1 MMTATEA
8 PVVTLVV
15 VQRESL
21 LHTKTSLESIYAH
34 TTVPFELVYVDAG
47 SPPWIAAYLRREAR
61 TRGFRL
67 LRFEQQ
73 LFPSA
78 ARNRGFAVAATEY
91 VVFIDND
98 VVVTPGWLEALL
110 ACARE
115 ESATIVG
122 GIIALGPPGTT
133 VHAVGGVIRVT
144 ETQSGRMLT
153 MKFPLYDAPWGP
165 FVDAFV
171 RERVDMVEFHCMLV
185 HAERIR
191 PLFPLDEALETVLEF
206 EDLCMRAG
214 QAGMSVFF
222 EPRCRVGQ
230 LLPLPLP
237 RGLPDV
243 PMFWRRWSRRRNV
256 ASIEHFRR
264 KWNIS
269 PDDPALR
276 GMQGWSSQRRYL
288 PLRGTP
294 LYRAIPLLRRIRQ
307 KLALIS
313 GSMRIAH

>member
-1 MMTATEA
+1 
-8 PVVTLVV
+8 
-15 VQRESL
+15 
-21 LHTKTSLESIYAH
+21 LESIYAH
-34 TTVPFELVYVDAG
+34 TTVPFEMVYVDAG
-47 SPPWIAAYLRREAR
+47 SPPWIAAYLRCEAR

-67 LRFEQQ
+67 LRLNHQ

-78 ARNRGFAVAATEY
+78 ARNRGFAVATTEY

-122 GIIALGPPGTT
+122 GITALGPPGSI
-133 VHAVGGVIRVT
+133 VHAAGGGVIRLT
-144 ETQSGRMLT
+144 ETPAGRTLT
-153 MKFPLYDAPWGP
+153 MKFPFYDAPWGA

-185 HAERIR
+185 HANRIR

-206 EDLCMRAG
+206 EDLCLRAN
-214 QAGMSVFF
+214 QAGMAVFF

-230 LLPLPLP
+230 LLPVPLP
-237 RGLPDV
+237 RGLPDL
-243 PMFWRRWSRRRNV
+243 PMFWRRWSRRRNA

-264 KWNIS
+264 KWDIS
-269 PDDPALR
+269 TDDQALR
-276 GMQGWSSQRRYL
+276 GLLGWSKQRRYL
-288 PLRGTP
+288 PLQGTP
-294 LYRAIPLLRRIRQ
+294 LYRLIPVLRRIRM
-307 KLALIS
+307 KLALVS
-313 GSMRIAH
+313 SSPWIARHGARARTLFRASIRPE